1 MVFRDVN
8 LVKSEI
14 KMLSIF
20 DGKLKEQVNRD
31 VFSVAPHALT
41 SLAGPEVQLIEPVWS
56 SWPIKPLVHS

>member
-8 LVKSEI
+8 LVKTDVT
-14 KMLSIF
+14 MLSIF

-41 SLAGPEVQLIEPVWS
+41 SLAGPEVQLIEPVW
-56 SWPIKPLVHS
+56 LE